1 MILLH
6 QVGVE
11 KFRRRTE
18 EIMAAQPLFAW
29 LGSRLVTVGEGTCEI
44 ALQLREEFLNDR
56 GTLQATVLYA
66 VLDVATFVASRTL
79 APDRDEM
86 DFHQEMK
93 INFIKAV
100 RDPGQT
106 LRARGHALHRGRRSA
121 VVEGEVLSETGE
133 LVAKALGTIA
143 VLTSLQPANG
153 GPEATS

>member
-1 MILLH
+1 
-6 QVGVE
+6 
-11 KFRRRTE
+11 
-18 EIMAAQPLFAW
+18 MAAQPLFAW
-29 LGSRLVTVGEGTCEI
+29 FAPRLATVGEGTCEI

-66 VLDVATFVASRTL
+66 VSDAATFVASRTL

-93 INFIKAV
+93 TNFIKAA

-133 LVAKALGTIA
+133 LVAKALATIA
-143 VLTSLQPANG
+143 VLRSLQPANRAPG
-153 GPEATS
+153 AT